1 MVKDP
6 FWDTEIDL
14 MTADGHMETIT
25 NRQYHEMCAAVK
37 KLEAANK
44 ELVTLR
50 FWREQGLHELKRL
63 KDEMKEIRERLVE
76 QQTKMEVLKTAIDHV
91 ACVCGEMPILE
102 KAMEEI
108 EGT

>member
-6 FWDTEIDL
+6 FWDAEIDL

-25 NRQYHEMCAAVK
+25 HRQYHEMCAAVK

-50 FWREQGLHELKRL
+50 FWREEGLHEIKRL
-63 KDEMKEIRERLVE
+63 KDEMKEMRERLVDNE
-76 QQTKMEVLKTAIDHV
+76 RS
-91 ACVCGEMPILE
+91 
-102 KAMEEI
+102 
-108 EGT
+108 